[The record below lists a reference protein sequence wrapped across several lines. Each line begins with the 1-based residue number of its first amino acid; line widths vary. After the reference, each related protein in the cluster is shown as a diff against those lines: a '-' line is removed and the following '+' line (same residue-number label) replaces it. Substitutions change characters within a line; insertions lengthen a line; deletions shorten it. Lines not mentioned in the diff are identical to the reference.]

1 MKSRIFAVRNQP
13 VEVDLALLLIRLVV
27 GYAFVLHGWGKIQ
40 HPLNWMGP
48 ESSVPGIF
56 QALAAI
62 SEFGGGLALISG
74 FLTRLGALGIGCT
87 MTVAV
92 FMHRFVMGDPFVNLT
107 GGRSYEPATVY
118 LLIALLFLISGPGR
132 FSLDRSIFGV
142 KRNDRRDRSSNA

>member
-1 MKSRIFAVRNQP
+1 MRKLFSIRNLP
-13 VEVDLALLLIRLVV
+13 VEVDLVLLLIRLVV

-48 ESSVPGIF
+48 ESSIPGIF

-74 FLTRLGALGIGCT
+74 FLTRLGAFGIGCT

-92 FMHRFVMGDPFVNLT
+92 YMHRFVLGDPFVNLT
-107 GGRSYEPATVY
+107 GGRAYELAAV
-118 LLIALLFLISGPGR
+118 FLVMAIFLVISGPGR

-142 KRNDRRDRSSNA
+142 KKNALS

>member
-1 MKSRIFAVRNQP
+1 MRKLFSIRNLP
-13 VEVDLALLLIRLVV
+13 VEVDLVLLLIRLVV

-48 ESSVPGIF
+48 ESSIPGIF

-74 FLTRLGALGIGCT
+74 FLTRLGAFGIGCT
-87 MTVAV
+87 MTVA
-92 FMHRFVMGDPFVNLT
+92 FYMHRFVLGDPFVNLT
-107 GGRSYEPATVY
+107 GGRAYELAAV
-118 LLIALLFLISGPGR
+118 FLVMAIFLVISGPGR

-142 KRNDRRDRSSNA
+142 KKNALS

>member
-1 MKSRIFAVRNQP
+1 MKKIFAIRNQP
-13 VEVDLALLLIRLVV
+13 VEVDLVLLLIRLVV

-62 SEFGGGLALISG
+62 SEFGGGFALISG

-92 FMHRFVMGDPFVNLT
+92 YMHRFVMRDPFVNLT
-107 GGRSYEPATVY
+107 GGRAYELAAAFLV
-118 LLIALLFLISGPGR
+118 IAIFLVISGPGR
-132 FSLDRSIFGV
+132 FSLDRSIFGI
-142 KRNDRRDRSSNA
+142 KKSSLS